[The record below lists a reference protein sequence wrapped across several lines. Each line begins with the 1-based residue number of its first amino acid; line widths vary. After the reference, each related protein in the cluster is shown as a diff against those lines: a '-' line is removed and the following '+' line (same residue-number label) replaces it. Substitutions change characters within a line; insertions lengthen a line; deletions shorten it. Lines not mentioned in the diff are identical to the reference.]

1 MAKHIQ
7 TKIRNYILRLIE
19 ENKTNVVD
27 KAIETF
33 GVSKSTVYNYINML
47 ISENLIK
54 KTEGGKIRYS
64 LVSDTRLF
72 MYENSS
78 ERKLSEDRI
87 FNKDIKPLLNDLK
100 DNVVR
105 IWQHAFTEMMNNAIE
120 HSNASRIVCMVSR
133 DCLNTVVVIADNGI
147 GIFKNIQE
155 YIEKESGEELMLSEC
170 ASLLLAG
177 KFTTAKEGHSGE
189 GIFFTSHMMDEFV
202 IFSGDVVFSRDNFED
217 IQLKREFENEST
229 LVYMKLSNQSTKTTL
244 KIFNL
249 FSTFEEGFYKTQIPV
264 AHMFPGGGPV
274 SRSEARR
281 LGEIMT
287 QFKEVELDF
296 SGVVEVGQAF
306 SHELFIVW
314 KGRYPDIEIKRT
326 NENSAVS
333 NMILR
338 VLNT

>member
-1 MAKHIQ
+1 MSKHVQ

-19 ENKTNVVD
+19 ENKTDVVT
-27 KAIETF
+27 KTIETF

-47 ISENLIK
+47 LDEEVIIK
-54 KTEGGKIRYS
+54 NETGKPRYS
-64 LVSDTRLF
+64 LKSDRHIFIYNLSP
-72 MYENSS
+72 E
-78 ERKLSEDRI
+78 KPLSEDRI
-87 FNKDIKPLLNDLK
+87 FNKDIRPLLEDLK
-100 DNVVR
+100 ENVVR

-120 HSNASRIVCMVSR
+120 HSKASRIICIVSK
-133 DCLNTVVVIADNGI
+133 DFLNTDIIIADNGI

-155 YIEKESGEELMLSEC
+155 YIQKESGEELMLSEC

-177 KFTTAKEGHSGE
+177 KFTTAREKHSGE
-189 GIFFTSHMMDEFV
+189 GIFFTSHMMDKFI

-217 IQLKREFENEST
+217 VQLKNEFAKEST
-229 LVYMKLSNQSTKTTL
+229 IVYMSLSNHSTKTTL
-244 KIFNL
+244 KIFNR
-249 FSTFEEGFYKTQIPV
+249 FSTLEEGFYKTQIPV

-296 SGVVEVGQAF
+296 SGVAEVGQAF

-314 KGRYPDIEIKRT
+314 KNSHPDIEIKRT
-326 NENSAVS
+326 NENLTVYS
-333 NMILR
+333 MIQR